1 MATTRNIVNN
11 LENQTIE
18 GSLTITGTFSTNYGI
33 YRALLTDTEP
43 TSGNE
48 ILDFLGGLIIGETY
62 TIGTYSS
69 GDDFSNIAELISGTM
84 NTSGCVFRATGEVPA
99 DWTNDS
105 ILDSSGDIV
114 VQVLE
119 NTLGF
124 DIVWS
129 GYAGPGAY
137 VGFNS
142 ITGPQTNAFPRKSTQ
157 VSVSQNGGPFTSPWI
172 IKQGG
177 VGGLAYK
184 DDAVYLY
191 TWDMDNQIAIEDS
204 LYYQPIEIKIKRD
217 QDTTPVTIYGLNL
230 SGYPYSSVVVELLG
244 SPQNISGSGVGI
256 FSADSNVT
264 VNDINELVDL
274 LNSDTNTNYLGTFA
288 IDPEGEEG
296 LILTMPQYL
305 KNQFSPDDVLTFEV
319 YAD

>member
-33 YRALLTDTEP
+33 YRALLTETAPMSGSDIDT
-43 TSGNE
+43 
-48 ILDFLGGLIIGETY
+48 FLSGLIIGETY

-69 GDDFSNIAELISGTM
+69 GDDFSNIAEVLFGTI
-84 NTSGCVFRATGEVPA
+84 NTSGCVFAATGEVPA
-99 DWTNDS
+99 DWTNGS
-105 ILDSSGDIV
+105 ILDSSGGLV

-124 DIVWS
+124 DIVWG

-137 VGFNS
+137 IGFNS

-157 VSVSQNGGPFTSPWI
+157 VSVSQNGGAFTSPWI

-177 VGGLAYK
+177 VAGLAYK

-191 TWDMDNQIAIEDS
+191 IWDMDNQTPIEDS
-204 LYYQPIEIKIKRD
+204 LYYQSVEIKIKRD
-217 QDTTPVTIYGLNL
+217 QDTTPGTIYGLNL
-230 SGYPYSSVVVELLG
+230 SEYPYSSVGVELLG
-244 SPQNISGSGVGI
+244 SPQNSGSGVGI
-256 FSADSNVT
+256 FSAEPGVT
-264 VNDINELVDL
+264 VNNINELVDL
-274 LNSDTNTNYLGTFA
+274 LNSDLNTNYLGTFA
-288 IDPEGEEG
+288 IDPLGEEG

-305 KNQFSPDDVLTFEV
+305 KNQFSPDGVLTFEV

>member
-33 YRALLTDTEP
+33 YRALLTDTAP

-48 ILDFLGGLIIGETY
+48 ISDFLGGLIIGETY

-99 DWTNDS
+99 DWTNNS

-124 DIVWS
+124 DIDWG

-177 VGGLAYK
+177 VAGLAYK

-191 TWDMDNQIAIEDS
+191 TWDMDNQITIEDS

-230 SGYPYSSVVVELLG
+230 SGYPYSSVEVELLG
-244 SPQNISGSGVGI
+244 SPQNSGSGVGI
-256 FSADSNVT
+256 FSAEPGVT

>member
-33 YRALLTDTEP
+33 YRALLTDTAP

-124 DIVWS
+124 DIVW
-129 GYAGPGAY
+129 GVGPGAY

-177 VGGLAYK
+177 VAGLAYK

-191 TWDMDNQIAIEDS
+191 TWDMDNQITIEDS

-230 SGYPYSSVVVELLG
+230 SGYPYSSVEVELLG
-244 SPQNISGSGVGI
+244 SPQNSGSGVGI